1 MVRRTKEEAL
11 ATRMALLDAAE
22 RVFSERGVSRSSLSD
37 VAAAAGVTRG
47 AVYWHFK
54 DKADLLDAML
64 RRVVLPME
72 EAQATCSGS
81 DPAGDPLG
89 HLRNCLLKVL
99 TRTASDPQSQR
110 VFEIVFHKCE
120 YIDEMAA
127 ARDRCNAMREGYLS
141 EIERGLRN
149 AIKLGQLPEGLRVRT
164 AAIGLHALV
173 DGLIANWVQAP
184 AYFAL
189 EREAATLLDIFLDGL
204 RAGAVS
210 AKPTTHA
217 PAKTA
222 RPARVTPVG
231 SGRPHR
237 RPTRKT
243 LR

>member
-22 RVFSERGVSRSSLSD
+22 RVFSERGVSRTSLSD

-54 DKADLLDAML
+54 DKVDLLDAML

-72 EAQATCSGS
+72 EAQAACTGS

-99 TRTASDPQSQR
+99 KRTATDPQSQR

-120 YIDEMAA
+120 YIDEMAP
-127 ARDRCNAMREGYLS
+127 ARDRCAAMREGYLS

-149 AIKLGQLPEGLRVRT
+149 AIKQGQLPSGVRVRT
-164 AAIGLHALV
+164 AATGLHALV
-173 DGLIANWVQAP
+173 DGLIANWVQKP
-184 AYFAL
+184 DYFAL
-189 EREAATLLDIFLDGL
+189 EREAAHVIDMFLDGL
-204 RAGAVS
+204 RAAGRPAGKAGGAVVS
-210 AKPTTHA
+210 LRNAHPS
-217 PAKTA
+217 
-222 RPARVTPVG
+222 RPIGTQAHKRPV
-231 SGRPHR
+231 R
-237 RPTRKT
+237 RA